1 VAQTAGTESPD
12 MMRICIIG
20 SGNVGTRLALALS
33 QAGHQITGVYSRQI
47 SRASTLGEMVSAP
60 GTNQFSELNT
70 GCDIVIL
77 AVYDDAIE
85 HVYQTCKIFF
95 PEQLFLHTA
104 GSVPITV
111 FGSHP
116 KSGALWPV
124 QTLSASDHTSMR
136 QVPIAITGNT
146 DQAIATIESLAM
158 DISDSVYQM
167 RDSERL
173 SLHLCATFA
182 NNFSNH
188 MYAIAEQILQRDGLP
203 FGILHPIIE
212 ETAQKIRRM
221 SPIEAQTGAAI
232 RGDITTMQKHLELLK
247 IDPELVALYERI
259 SESIRRM
266 GK

>member
-1 VAQTAGTESPD
+1 
-12 MMRICIIG
+12 
-20 SGNVGTRLALALS
+20 
-33 QAGHQITGVYSRQI
+33 
-47 SRASTLGEMVSAP
+47 
-60 GTNQFSELNT
+60 
-70 GCDIVIL
+70 
-77 AVYDDAIE
+77 
-85 HVYQTCKIFF
+85 
-95 PEQLFLHTA
+95 
-104 GSVPITV
+104 
-111 FGSHP
+111 
-116 KSGALWPV
+116 
-124 QTLSASDHTSMR
+124 MR

-247 IDPELVALYERI
+247 IDPELAALYEKI